1 MILLILLSSKIGRII
16 LIYTPSQWET
26 SIQQAFKS
34 NVCNLIVLNHDDRI
48 GLKSVGYFPAY
59 VKVLSDKY
67 YEDTKDILPGSS
79 KSNKV

>member
-1 MILLILLSSKIGRII
+1 MVLLILLSSKIGRII

-34 NVCNLIVLNHDDRI
+34 NVCNLIVLNYDDR
-48 GLKSVGYFPAY
+48 SVGYFPAY